1 MTEVE
6 DPKIDRKSLSVSKET
21 YEKIDAI
28 RTRNRRS
35 FKAEL
40 EVIVD
45 EAYDREFG
53 EVDNPQQYRGGLVLP
68 WQKRRKTLAAT
79 YEPPTMGAD
88 EIIDLFS
95 RTTLHHQAALLRL
108 ISRNLILET
117 EDGPLMGIDFDFDVD
132 KAVIVGRPTD
142 LDEELGDSA

>member
-1 MTEVE
+1 M
-6 DPKIDRKSLSVSKET
+6 
-21 YEKIDAI
+21 
-28 RTRNRRS
+28 
-35 FKAEL
+35 
-40 EVIVD
+40 
-45 EAYDREFG
+45 
-53 EVDNPQQYRGGLVLP
+53 LP

-79 YEPPTMGAD
+79 YEPPMGAD

-142 LDEELGDSA
+142 LNEELGDSA

>member
-1 MTEVE
+1 V
-6 DPKIDRKSLSVSKET
+6 LSW
-21 YEKIDAI
+21 
-28 RTRNRRS
+28 
-35 FKAEL
+35 
-40 EVIVD
+40 
-45 EAYDREFG
+45 
-53 EVDNPQQYRGGLVLP
+53 P
-68 WQKRRKTLAAT
+68 KRRKTLAAT
-79 YEPPTMGAD
+79 YEPPMGAD

>member
-1 MTEVE
+1 M
-6 DPKIDRKSLSVSKET
+6 LSW
-21 YEKIDAI
+21 
-28 RTRNRRS
+28 
-35 FKAEL
+35 
-40 EVIVD
+40 
-45 EAYDREFG
+45 
-53 EVDNPQQYRGGLVLP
+53 P
-68 WQKRRKTLAAT
+68 KRRNTLAAT
-79 YEPPTMGAD
+79 YEPPMGAD

>member
-1 MTEVE
+1 
-6 DPKIDRKSLSVSKET
+6 
-21 YEKIDAI
+21 
-28 RTRNRRS
+28 
-35 FKAEL
+35 
-40 EVIVD
+40 
-45 EAYDREFG
+45 
-53 EVDNPQQYRGGLVLP
+53 
-68 WQKRRKTLAAT
+68 
-79 YEPPTMGAD
+79 MGAD

-95 RTTLHHQAALLRL
+95 RTTLHQQAALLRL

>member
-1 MTEVE
+1 M
-6 DPKIDRKSLSVSKET
+6 
-21 YEKIDAI
+21 
-28 RTRNRRS
+28 
-35 FKAEL
+35 
-40 EVIVD
+40 
-45 EAYDREFG
+45 
-53 EVDNPQQYRGGLVLP
+53 LP

-79 YEPPTMGAD
+79 YEPPMGAD

-132 KAVIVGRPTD
+132 KAVIVGRPTE
-142 LDEELGDSA
+142 LDEDLSDSA

>member
-1 MTEVE
+1 M
-6 DPKIDRKSLSVSKET
+6 
-21 YEKIDAI
+21 
-28 RTRNRRS
+28 
-35 FKAEL
+35 
-40 EVIVD
+40 
-45 EAYDREFG
+45 
-53 EVDNPQQYRGGLVLP
+53 LP

-79 YEPPTMGAD
+79 YEPQMGAD
-88 EIIDLFS
+88 EISDPFS

>member
-1 MTEVE
+1 M
-6 DPKIDRKSLSVSKET
+6 
-21 YEKIDAI
+21 
-28 RTRNRRS
+28 
-35 FKAEL
+35 
-40 EVIVD
+40 
-45 EAYDREFG
+45 
-53 EVDNPQQYRGGLVLP
+53 LP

-79 YEPPTMGAD
+79 YAPQMGAD

-95 RTTLHHQAALLRL
+95 RTTLHQQAALLRL

>member
-1 MTEVE
+1 M
-6 DPKIDRKSLSVSKET
+6 
-21 YEKIDAI
+21 
-28 RTRNRRS
+28 
-35 FKAEL
+35 
-40 EVIVD
+40 
-45 EAYDREFG
+45 
-53 EVDNPQQYRGGLVLP
+53 LP

-79 YEPPTMGAD
+79 YEPPMGAD

-132 KAVIVGRPTD
+132 KAVIVGRATD
-142 LDEELGDSA
+142 LDEELGNSA

>member
-1 MTEVE
+1 M
-6 DPKIDRKSLSVSKET
+6 LSW
-21 YEKIDAI
+21 
-28 RTRNRRS
+28 
-35 FKAEL
+35 
-40 EVIVD
+40 
-45 EAYDREFG
+45 
-53 EVDNPQQYRGGLVLP
+53 P
-68 WQKRRKTLAAT
+68 KRRKTLAAT
-79 YEPPTMGAD
+79 YEPPMGAD

-95 RTTLHHQAALLRL
+95 RTTLHQQAALLRL

>member
-1 MTEVE
+1 M
-6 DPKIDRKSLSVSKET
+6 
-21 YEKIDAI
+21 
-28 RTRNRRS
+28 
-35 FKAEL
+35 
-40 EVIVD
+40 
-45 EAYDREFG
+45 
-53 EVDNPQQYRGGLVLP
+53 LP

-79 YEPPTMGAD
+79 YEPPMGAD

-132 KAVIVGRPTD
+132 KAVIVCRPTE

>member
-1 MTEVE
+1 M
-6 DPKIDRKSLSVSKET
+6 
-21 YEKIDAI
+21 
-28 RTRNRRS
+28 
-35 FKAEL
+35 
-40 EVIVD
+40 
-45 EAYDREFG
+45 
-53 EVDNPQQYRGGLVLP
+53 LP

-79 YEPPTMGAD
+79 YEPPMGAD
-88 EIIDLFS
+88 EIIDLFP